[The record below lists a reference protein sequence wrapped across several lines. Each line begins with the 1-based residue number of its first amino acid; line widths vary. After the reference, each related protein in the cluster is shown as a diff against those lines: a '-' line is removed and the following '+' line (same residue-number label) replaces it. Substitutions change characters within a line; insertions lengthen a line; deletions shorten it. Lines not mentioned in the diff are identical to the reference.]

1 MDSPQV
7 LAFWFGPLGA
17 DGLANAEHQQR
28 WWRKDA
34 ELDAEI
40 RRRFLADWNE
50 LTRAAGPPPTD
61 ARELLAQVIVLDQ
74 FSRNMFRGDPRS
86 FSADAQALSLA
97 RAAVAA
103 GSDQSVPGH
112 LRVFLYMPFMHSE
125 QLADQDECV
134 RLFAAF
140 RDQVPPGPFRESLE
154 DNVRFAQRHRDIIA
168 RFARFPHRNEVLGRP
183 STAEELEFL
192 KQPGSSF

>member
-7 LAFWFGPLGA
+7 IDFWFGPLGA
-17 DGLANAEHQQR
+17 DGLADAAHQQR
-28 WWRKDA
+28 WWRKDP

-40 RRRFLADWNE
+40 KRLFLADWSE
-50 LTRAAGPPPTD
+50 LTRAAGPAPTD
-61 ARELLAQVIVLDQ
+61 PRALLAQVIVLDQ
-74 FSRNMFRGDPRS
+74 FSRNMFRGDARS
-86 FSADAQALSLA
+86 FSADAQALGLA

-103 GSDQSVPGH
+103 GSDRQLPGH

-125 QLADQDECV
+125 QLADQDECI

-140 RDQVPPGPFRESLE
+140 RDQVPAGPFREGLE
-154 DNVRFAQRHRDIIA
+154 YNLRFAQQHRDIVA
-168 RFARFPHRNEVLGRP
+168 RFGRFPHRNEVLGRP

-192 KQPGSSF
+192 EQPGSSF

>member
-7 LAFWFGPLGA
+7 LAFWFGTLDA
-17 DGLANAEHQQR
+17 QGLADVAHMER
-28 WWRKDA
+28 WWRKDP
-34 ELDAEI
+34 EFDAEI
-40 RRRFLADWNE
+40 RKLFRADWDE
-50 LTRAAGPPPTD
+50 LMRAPSAPPAD

-86 FSADAQALSLA
+86 FSADAQALALA
-97 RAAVAA
+97 RGAVATGA
-103 GSDQSVPGH
+103 DQALQGH

-125 QLADQDECV
+125 QLADQDECL

-140 RDQVPPGPFRESLE
+140 RDQVHDGRFRADLE
-154 DNVRFAQRHRDIIA
+154 YNLRFAQQHRDIIA
-168 RFARFPHRNEVLGRP
+168 RFGRFPHRNELLGRS
-183 STAEELEFL
+183 STPEELEFL

>member
-7 LAFWFGPLGA
+7 LAFWFGTLDA
-17 DGLANAEHQQR
+17 QGLSDAAHMER
-28 WWRKDA
+28 WWRKDPQF
-34 ELDAEI
+34 DAEI
-40 RRRFLADWNE
+40 RSLFLAAWDE
-50 LTRAAGPPPTD
+50 LTHAPAAPPAD

-86 FSADAQALSLA
+86 FSADAQALALA
-97 RAAVAA
+97 RSAVGA
-103 GSDQSVPGH
+103 GTDQSLQGH

-134 RLFAAF
+134 RLFVAF
-140 RDQVPPGPFRESLE
+140 RDQVQDGPFRAGLE
-154 DNVRFAQRHRDIIA
+154 YNLRFAEQHRDIIA
-168 RFARFPHRNEVLGRP
+168 RFGRFPHRNHVLGRP
-183 STAEELEFL
+183 STPEEQEFL

>member
-7 LAFWFGPLGA
+7 LAFWFGTLDA
-17 DGLANAEHQQR
+17 QGLADAAHVER
-28 WWRKDA
+28 WWRKDPQ
-34 ELDAEI
+34 LDAEI
-40 RRRFLADWNE
+40 RSRFQADWEE
-50 LTRAAGPPPTD
+50 LTRAPAAPPADP
-61 ARELLAQVIVLDQ
+61 RELLAQVIVLDQ

-86 FSADAQALSLA
+86 FSADPQALALA
-97 RAAVAA
+97 RSAVAA
-103 GSDQSVPGH
+103 GMDQSLPGH

-140 RDQVPPGPFRESLE
+140 RDQVPDGSFHAGLESNL
-154 DNVRFAQRHRDIIA
+154 RFAEQHRDIIA
-168 RFARFPHRNEVLGRP
+168 RFGRFPHRNEVLGRP
-183 STAEELEFL
+183 STPEETEFL